1 MLVLGLILFCA
12 AAAAIAGVVVAGGSP
27 AALQFFDTNVLHT
40 TNTSVYIL
48 GAITGVVLAIGLS
61 LLLGGLGRRL
71 RRRRMERAAARE
83 QLARE
88 ESLRDHND
96 RLQQELARERASRSA
111 RTAPGSTGDA
121 ALDTV
126 MANRERLHRD
136 GQSAGQ
142 TDGHPDG
149 MADGMTDGMADGM
162 AEPTYVDVRDR
173 ERVGASAGGQA
184 DGGRRWLHR
193 DRHHVEPD

>member
-27 AALQFFDTNVLHT
+27 AALQYFDTNVLHT

-71 RRRRMERAAARE
+71 RRHRIERAAARE
-83 QLARE
+83 QRARE

-96 RLQQELARERASRSA
+96 RLQQELARERASREAGSA
-111 RTAPGSTGDA
+111 AAPGSTGDED
-121 ALDTV
+121 LDTV
-126 MANRERLHRD
+126 MANRERMHRD
-136 GQSAGQ
+136 GHAHDGSAG
-142 TDGHPDG
+142 DFI
-149 MADGMTDGMADGM
+149 
-162 AEPTYVDVRDR
+162 DVRDH
-173 ERVGASAGGQA
+173 EHATAGAQAGG
-184 DGGRRWLHR
+184 RHWLHR